1 MKPLKKTGTKYKQ
14 AGSKSNKGDDK
25 HPKSK
30 SETETVTKDL
40 TELEKEMFSIK
51 ITDLEARLNRKQQLC
66 TFMEEE
72 KRFYEVEYESK
83 KVLKKESMQL
93 LNQTYQDFY
102 LELLLLQDELSG
114 MEDTALEK
122 ALKSTKTEQTSKRME
137 ELKEMEQK
145 LEKRLFEAEK
155 SVDDISNL
163 ISKLNDLQEKICKKN
178 NHFEIQI
185 SDLNADFKSFI
196 KSLKEQINTL
206 IEGFIKDKS
215 LKLHLLPL
223 PYQALF
229 ESGMLGSIWFE
240 SVLGTCENLIQQNAE
255 ISNNLLQIKQISN
268 KAKEASQKAVSD
280 IILTNEAK
288 ELISHLSAELNFS
301 EDQAHI
307 LSNLLQ
313 DYESQMKYI
322 IQLNNK
328 NLVLKQDIMHL
339 TNHIESLEKEIK
351 QKEIFEDHF
360 EENYRF
366 LKIIMQVKDV
376 IIKEL

>member
-1 MKPLKKTGTKYKQ
+1 MKSMKKTGTKIKQ
-14 AGSKSNKGDDK
+14 PGSKGSKSDDK

-30 SETETVTKDL
+30 SETETVSKDL

-66 TFMEEE
+66 AFMEEE
-72 KRFYEVEYESK
+72 KNFFEAEYESK
-83 KVLKKESMQL
+83 KVLKKESMQF
-93 LNQTYQDFY
+93 LNQAYQDFH
-102 LELLLLQDELSG
+102 LELLLLKDELSG
-114 MEDTALEK
+114 MEDMALERT
-122 ALKSTKTEQTSKRME
+122 LKSTEIEQISKKIE

-145 LEKRLFEAEK
+145 LEKKLYEAEK
-155 SVDDISNL
+155 NVDDISNL
-163 ISKLNDLQEKICKKN
+163 VSKLEDLQEQISKKN
-178 NHFEIQI
+178 EHFEIQI

-196 KSLKEQINTL
+196 ESLKEQLNTL
-206 IEGFIKDKS
+206 IEGLIKDKS

-240 SVLGTCENLIQQNAE
+240 SVLGTCENLIQQNTE
-255 ISNNLLQIKQISN
+255 TSNNLLQIKQASN
-268 KAKEASQKAVSD
+268 KAKEASQNAISS
-280 IILTNEAK
+280 IIFTNEAK

-301 EDQAHI
+301 KDQEYI
-307 LSNLLQ
+307 YSNLLQ
-313 DYESQMKYI
+313 KYKSQMKYI

-328 NLVLKQDIMHL
+328 NLALKQDTTHL
-339 TNHIESLEKEIK
+339 ANRIESLEKEIK
-351 QKEIFEDHF
+351 QKEIFEDDF

-366 LKIIMQVKDV
+366 LKIIMKVKDV

>member
-1 MKPLKKTGTKYKQ
+1 MKSMKKTGTKNKQ
-14 AGSKSNKGDDK
+14 AGSKSSKSDDK

-30 SETETVTKDL
+30 SETETVSKDL

-72 KRFYEVEYESK
+72 KNFFEAEYESK

-93 LNQTYQDFY
+93 LNQAYQDFH
-102 LELLLLQDELSG
+102 LELLLLKDELSG
-114 MEDTALEK
+114 MEDMALERT
-122 ALKSTKTEQTSKRME
+122 LKSTEIEQISKKIE

-145 LEKRLFEAEK
+145 LEKKLYEAEK
-155 SVDDISNL
+155 NVDDISNL
-163 ISKLNDLQEKICKKN
+163 ISKLEDLQEQISKKN
-178 NHFEIQI
+178 EHFEIQI

-196 KSLKEQINTL
+196 ESLKEQLNTL
-206 IEGFIKDKS
+206 IEGLIKDKS

-240 SVLGTCENLIQQNAE
+240 SVLGTCENLIQQNTE
-255 ISNNLLQIKQISN
+255 TNNNLLQIKQASN
-268 KAKEASQKAVSD
+268 KAKEASQNAISS
-280 IILTNEAK
+280 IIFTNE
-288 ELISHLSAELNFS
+288 
-301 EDQAHI
+301 
-307 LSNLLQ
+307 NLA
-313 DYESQMKYI
+313 
-322 IQLNNK
+322 
-328 NLVLKQDIMHL
+328 LKQDITHL
-339 TNHIESLEKEIK
+339 TNRIESLENEIK
-351 QKEIFEDHF
+351 QKEIFEDDF

-366 LKIIMQVKDV
+366 LKIIMKVKDV